1 MKQFSQTCCKSGINY
16 NDIDNEIARLE
27 MKRQSLETEC
37 NVFCNKLQGCLDNTG
52 SVSLPKPR
60 RSWSEDPFFD
70 MILAEQH
77 RKKKEMGIEEWEKY
91 KEERMKED
99 AWY

>member
-1 MKQFSQTCCKSGINY
+1 MVK
-16 NDIDNEIARLE
+16 D
-27 MKRQSLETEC
+27 
-37 NVFCNKLQGCLDNTG
+37 G
-52 SVSLPKPR
+52 SVPLPKPR
-60 RSWSEDPFFD
+60 TDRPWSEDPFFD